1 MSGPEPFVIV
11 LAGDID
17 NSRYPE
23 MRAAFGAAAD
33 GRGPVLVDLGDL
45 HYVDSYFLSELMMFA
60 RKCEAMER
68 PLVALSP
75 DPFVARTFG
84 IAGVANRIALYVDRA
99 VALSALRQRSAE
111 LHGEP

>member
-33 GRGPVLVDLGDL
+33 GPGPVLVDLW
-45 HYVDSYFLSELMMFA
+45 
-60 RKCEAMER
+60 
-68 PLVALSP
+68 
-75 DPFVARTFG
+75 
-84 IAGVANRIALYVDRA
+84 
-99 VALSALRQRSAE
+99 
-111 LHGEP
+111 